1 MIWINGRI
9 FSMIRWGILGAGKI
23 AYRFAE
29 SLLNEPDSVLTA
41 IAVRKEEKALE
52 FRKQFVFDR
61 YYLDYQK
68 LLEDREI
75 DAIYLSLPHGLHK
88 EWAIKALNCG
98 KPVLCEKP
106 AALNAEEMR
115 EIKDAA
121 RKNDVLFMEAMKPR
135 FTPMYEYIRNFIT
148 QGEIGEIVSID
159 TQICFSLL
167 SYGMENI
174 WGKTYHT
181 QKGQGGCLLDSGT
194 YCASWIIDYLKKP
207 LSVLK
212 TYVNVYDDID
222 IYVDSR
228 LSDGKTTARMEL
240 GFDRNKP
247 RDAIIT
253 GTKGSIHIYDLH
265 RPEKIDIIRNDKT
278 ETVELPCVNDDFY
291 GEIHHFTEL
300 MKQGIK
306 ESPIMSLDDSIR
318 CMQVLDE
325 IRNSFTE
332 YDETD
337 LEILQEHEKIL
348 QYESFSSKDALVLG
362 NRIVSLLSDY
372 DNGIALQIQRN
383 SDNAIIYQ
391 YISDDKSDKN
401 IAYIKMKRK
410 VTELTGHSSM
420 YPLIEYKAT
429 GQMSA
434 QMSVEDGFMPCAGSF
449 PIRVKDE
456 TVGTVTVSGLHEGKD
471 YEIVVRALSQIL
483 NKEIPDFYKATY

>member
-1 MIWINGRI
+1 
-9 FSMIRWGILGAGKI
+9 
-23 AYRFAE
+23 
-29 SLLNEPDSVLTA
+29 
-41 IAVRKEEKALE
+41 
-52 FRKQFVFDR
+52 
-61 YYLDYQK
+61 
-68 LLEDREI
+68 
-75 DAIYLSLPHGLHK
+75 
-88 EWAIKALNCG
+88 
-98 KPVLCEKP
+98 
-106 AALNAEEMR
+106 
-115 EIKDAA
+115 
-121 RKNDVLFMEAMKPR
+121 
-135 FTPMYEYIRNFIT
+135 
-148 QGEIGEIVSID
+148 
-159 TQICFSLL
+159 
-167 SYGMENI
+167 
-174 WGKTYHT
+174 
-181 QKGQGGCLLDSGT
+181 
-194 YCASWIIDYLKKP
+194 
-207 LSVLK
+207 
-212 TYVNVYDDID
+212 
-222 IYVDSR
+222 
-228 LSDGKTTARMEL
+228 
-240 GFDRNKP
+240 
-247 RDAIIT
+247 
-253 GTKGSIHIYDLH
+253 
-265 RPEKIDIIRNDKT
+265 
-278 ETVELPCVNDDFY
+278 
-291 GEIHHFTEL
+291 
-300 MKQGIK
+300 
-306 ESPIMSLDDSIR
+306 MSLDDSIR